1 LLVAAAVPAIIGRQ
15 GRRET
20 EQCAAYVSA
29 CVRRPT
35 LVDGTRTQALAST
48 AEGDRGRAEEAEEEE
63 ANNDIASTC
72 ASETVALLAFK
83 MIEI

>member
-1 LLVAAAVPAIIGRQ
+1 
-15 GRRET
+15 
-20 EQCAAYVSA
+20 
-29 CVRRPT
+29 
-35 LVDGTRTQALAST
+35 VDGTRTQALAST
-48 AEGDRGRAEEAEEEE
+48 AEGDRGRAEEAEEEEE